1 MPKMRVVTAPYMIEG
16 GLAVDDRGT
25 VSFANEFNLANVK
38 RFYSVSN
45 HRAGFIRAWHG
56 RRREAQYI
64 TAVQGTSVVGAVRVD
79 NWENPSKDLPVERF
93 VLSEYKPSF
102 LYIPAGFA
110 SGFMS
115 LTAGA
120 KLLFFSTATLEDSR
134 ADHVRF
140 DAHYWDAWQVAER

>member
-1 MPKMRVVTAPYMIEG
+1 MPKMRTAAAPYVIEG

-25 VSFANEFNLANVK
+25 VAFANDFHLPNVK
-38 RFYSVSN
+38 RFYFVSN

-56 RRREAQYI
+56 HPNEAQYVM
-64 TAVQGTSVVGAVRVD
+64 AVQGTSVVGAVKVD
-79 NWENPSKDLPVERF
+79 NWEAPSRDLPVTRF
-93 VLSEYKPSF
+93 VLSEYKPC
-102 LYIPAGFA
+102 LVYIPPGYA

-120 KLLFFSTATLEDSR
+120 KLLFLSTATFEESQ
-134 ADHVRF
+134 ADHVPF

>member
-1 MPKMRVVTAPYMIEG
+1 MAKSRKAAAPYMIEG

-25 VSFANEFNLANVK
+25 VAFANDFNLPNVK
-38 RFYSVSN
+38 RIYFVSN

-56 RRREAQYI
+56 HVREAQYV
-64 TAVQGTSVVGAVRVD
+64 TPVHGTSVVGTVKVD
-79 NWENPSKDLPVERF
+79 DWESPSKDLPVNRF
-93 VLSEYKPSF
+93 VLSEYKPSIV
-102 LYIPAGFA
+102 YIPPGYA

-120 KLLFFSTATLEDSR
+120 KLLFFSTVTFEESQ

-140 DAHYWDAWQVAER
+140 DAHYWDAWQIADR